1 MNFRSEKGVTG
12 IDITVSIIIIT
23 LFIGIIATLMFN
35 INSSSGG
42 IGRKSEA
49 TNYAITEIEKIK
61 AQDFNTLNNKEES
74 GYIEDTPY
82 YKTIKIQDY
91 KYLNNSNI
99 NDEKIQED
107 ILKKLT
113 VEISY
118 KTGKNI
124 ETVSLSTIIKG
135 Y

>member
-82 YKTIKIQDY
+82 YKEVSILDY
-91 KYLNNSNI
+91 ADFPENEGKDKVHGLVKRISV
-99 NDEKIQED
+99 
-107 ILKKLT
+107 T
-113 VEISY
+113 ISY
-118 KTGKNI
+118 KNGKDT
-124 ETVSLSTIIKG
+124 EKVELATVITKE
-135 Y
+135 